1 MLTKQVNRGIASV
14 WRQSSMHYGGRSW
27 PLAVVMVSNL
37 SATILFGGGL
47 TLLIVAAVETIYSSS
62 NTGAHTWFTA
72 ETSGALTGLGVA
84 FLLSSAGPMI
94 LTASINKLFRRH
106 CKTCGR

>member
-1 MLTKQVNRGIASV
+1 MLTKIPQRALASV
-14 WRQSSMHYGGRSW
+14 WKQSSLHYGGRNW
-27 PLAVVMVSNL
+27 PLAVVMLSNL

-62 NTGAHTWFTA
+62 NPGAHTWLTA
-72 ETSGALTGLGVA
+72 EASGALTGLGAA
-84 FLLSSAGPMI
+84 FLLASAGPMI
-94 LTASINKLFRRH
+94 LTASINRMFRRR